1 MKVILLQNIKG
12 FGQIGDIKNVSDGY
26 ARNFLF
32 PKKLAKIATDGAM
45 KEVEMLQKKREVM
58 DAKNAERMQKAAEVL
73 KDTAI
78 EFQKKAS
85 PAGTLFSSVT
95 KQEIAEELTKK
106 SGVQIEPDMIG
117 LSEKGEH
124 LKQMGDHD
132 ITVNLAPNLTIQI
145 KISIKA
151 VPPR

>member
-32 PKKLAKIATDGAM
+32 PKKLAKIATDGAI

-85 PAGTLFSSVT
+85 PAGILFS
-95 KQEIAEELTKK
+95 
-106 SGVQIEPDMIG
+106 
-117 LSEKGEH
+117 
-124 LKQMGDHD
+124 
-132 ITVNLAPNLTIQI
+132 
-145 KISIKA
+145 
-151 VPPR
+151 